1 MSEENTRKP
10 FLDLS
15 LTQLIGGSAA
25 AATAAALG
33 SRLGLVGT
41 ILGAAFVSVLTAVGG
56 AVYTQSLRRTQE
68 MIRARELIGARELM
82 TRVGQRTSSQPTVRA
97 SARESGVEQDGEP
110 ERAPQDDGMG
120 ASSPPSLWTR
130 VTWKTVAITAAVV
143 FVIAGVA
150 ITGAELLTGKSLD
163 GSKGTTVS
171 NVVRGG
177 GSGRSDNS
185 PSKAPTPTPPTS
197 RPSGSGSS
205 VPTRSPSQTSSPSLT
220 PSPTPSS
227 TPTGGPSSTASPT
240 AGSSGAAGSAAS
252 ATPTP

>member
-1 MSEENTRKP
+1 MSDENTPRKP

-41 ILGAAFVSVLTAVGG
+41 IVGAGVVSVISAIAG

-82 TRVGQRTSSQPTVRA
+82 IRAGQRTGALTMPPRPA
-97 SARESGVEQDGEP
+97 GRESGVERDGEP
-110 ERAPQDDGMG
+110 EDDDDEAALGTD
-120 ASSPPSLWTR
+120 PPAVWRR
-130 VTWKTVAITAAVV
+130 VTWKTVLVTAVVVFLIAGIVITA
-143 FVIAGVA
+143 
-150 ITGAELLTGKSLD
+150 TELLAGRSLD

-171 NVVRGG
+171 NVVHGEGHTSRT
-177 GSGRSDNS
+177 
-185 PSKAPTPTPPTS
+185 PAPTPSTGTTGN
-197 RPSGSGSS
+197 PSGSGSS
-205 VPTRSPSQTSSPSLT
+205 VPTETPSTTTSPSE
-220 PSPTPSS
+220 SPTT
-227 TPTGGPSSTASPT
+227 TPTTTPTDEPTTTATPT
-240 AGSSGAAGSAAS
+240 AGSSGAADGETSAS

>member
-1 MSEENTRKP
+1 MSDENTRKP

-97 SARESGVEQDGEP
+97 SARERGVERDGEP
-110 ERAPQDDGMG
+110 EQVPQDGGPG

-171 NVVRGG
+171 NVVHGG
-177 GSGRSDNS
+177 GSGNT
-185 PSKAPTPTPPTS
+185 PSQAPTPTPPRTTS
-197 RPSGSGSS
+197 TPSGSGSS

-227 TPTGGPSSTASPT
+227 TPTGTPTSTASPT
-240 AGSSGAAGSAAS
+240 AGSSGAAGSEAS